1 MSARGLLPPF
11 TKGGSFLEVEIM
23 KMPSERARKILTVA
37 LSVTLGFAGGI
48 LTKEL
53 YDGKNSASASEPAI
67 VKVEK
72 IKDQDVAKFNRLI
85 GKDLWDVYIDP
96 FLLPV
101 DLGVRANPLLPLM
114 SFPLE
119 APKVQ
124 TIDKD
129 NELRVIA
136 QVPGMNENDVKVEA
150 GAHSL
155 TIKAHKK
162 REEKKGGGFESLSE
176 SFEQSLHLPSEVNA
190 DKVQATVKD
199 GVLTV
204 TLPKKH

>member
-1 MSARGLLPPF
+1 MKIPGERG
-11 TKGGSFLEVEIM
+11 
-23 KMPSERARKILTVA
+23 RKIVA
-37 LSVTLGFAGGI
+37 VSFALALGFAGGI

-53 YDGKNSASASEPAI
+53 CDGKNSARASEPAS

-72 IKDQDVAKFNRLI
+72 VKDPDPVKFNRLI

-119 APKVQ
+119 APKIQ

-150 GAHSL
+150 GNHSL

-162 REEKKGGGFESLSE
+162 REEKKGAGFESVSE
-176 SFEQSLHLPSEVNA
+176 SFEQSVHLPSEVNA
-190 DKVQATVKD
+190 NKVQATVKD

-204 TLPKKH
+204 TLPKKR